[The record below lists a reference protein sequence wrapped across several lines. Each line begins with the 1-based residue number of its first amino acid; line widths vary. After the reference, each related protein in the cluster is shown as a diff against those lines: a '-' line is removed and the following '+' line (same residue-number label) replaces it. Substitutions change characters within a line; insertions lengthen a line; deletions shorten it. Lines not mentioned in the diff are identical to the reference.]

1 MHFRPRCVCGLFTRF
16 VWVDYTW
23 TVDVV
28 WVGLHAD
35 GWFRW
40 GGLYVNGYFVCVGLR
55 GKI

>member
-55 GKI
+55 GQI